1 MIAGEGVFWAQKVSV
16 CACEFTKASPG
27 DLNDSAYEC
36 YYAQSS
42 AVAGM
47 PGKDRTGDRWNLEE
61 QIDVHKHQKDQQW
74 QLCDERDWFDRNQAH
89 VEELIKMTQNAE
101 HGGGNH
107 FVKVEADKSA
117 QPAPEQK
124 TQLFDEKKRNE
135 QGSE

>member
-1 MIAGEGVFWAQKVSV
+1 MS
-16 CACEFTKASPG
+16 
-27 DLNDSAYEC
+27 
-36 YYAQSS
+36 
-42 AVAGM
+42 
-47 PGKDRTGDRWNLEE
+47 GKDRTGDRRDLEE
-61 QIDVHKHQKDQQW
+61 QVDIHEHQKDQEW

-107 FVKVEADKSA
+107 FVKIEADKGA

-124 TQLFDEKKRNE
+124 TQLFDQKKRNE